1 MNSLQATLQQEHL
14 APQLIDL
21 VSTILAITR
30 TISEEVGL
38 GALGKSLGATYQTN
52 MQGEVQKKLDVI
64 ANNLLINALT
74 TNESVRAIASEEEEH
89 TILAT
94 AGAPYLVAFDPLDG
108 STNIDINAQIGTIF
122 TIFAAR
128 NDVPDDSDEQFF
140 QSGRHQ
146 LCAGYVLY
154 GPYTTLA
161 ITAGR
166 ATHEFTLNKISGEFV
181 LSKPNIIM
189 PKGTLEFAAN
199 MSNFFYWP
207 SSFQN
212 YIQSLIAKKSD
223 EPRFNMRWQ
232 GAMVADVHRILTRGG
247 VFIYPSD
254 CRDSKRP
261 AKLRLLYEAFP
272 MALLM
277 EAAGGEAY
285 SESGKIL
292 SAVPTNLH
300 QRTPVIIGDGKLVN
314 ECFQALLQDS
324 VINTSHQ

>member
-1 MNSLQATLQQEHL
+1 LQVTLQQEHL
-14 APQLIDL
+14 APPLIEL
-21 VSTILAITR
+21 VSSILAITR
-30 TISEEVGL
+30 IISEKVSL
-38 GALGKSLGATYQTN
+38 GALGESLGATYATN
-52 MQGEVQKKLDVI
+52 VQGEVQKKLDVI
-64 ANNLLINALT
+64 ANNLLVNALSK
-74 TNESVRAIASEEEEH
+74 NESVRAIASEEEEH

-128 NDVPDDSDEQFF
+128 DHVPDASDEQFF

-166 ATHEFTLNKISGEFV
+166 VTHEFTLNKNSGEFI
-181 LSKPNIIM
+181 LSKPSMII
-189 PKGTLEFAAN
+189 PRGALEFAAN
-199 MSNFFYWP
+199 MSNLFYWP
-207 SSFQN
+207 SSLQK
-212 YIQSLIAKKSD
+212 YIQLLIAKKPN

-254 CRDSKRP
+254 NRDSNRP

-272 MALLM
+272 MALLI

-292 SAVPTNLH
+292 STELTSLH
-300 QRTPVIIGDGKLVN
+300 QRTPVIIGDGELVN
-314 ECFQALLQDS
+314 GCYQALLRD
-324 VINTSHQ
+324 HKA